1 MATKKKPKK
10 SHVPAIEISVDR
22 FRFLYYQDRRMSW
35 GYWMDL
41 GYTSSDFE
49 FTKARHEPPLL
60 NTPMGVFGAPVQDYN
75 KHEVMKFATQLL
87 RNEKNFDPAELVY
100 KIRYH
105 VMLGDVITVDE
116 PPEVANHPLDRSKSH
131 GYKTL
136 ERAQIAAEDTFKYYD
151 KSCRTDSNQPSQ
163 PVRLTLE
170 DKDGKITKKNN
181 GYKPLLKP

>member
-1 MATKKKPKK
+1 MATKKKPK
-10 SHVPAIEISVDR
+10 SAHVPAIEISVDR

-35 GYWMDL
+35 GYWLDL
-41 GYTSSDFE
+41 GYNSADFA
-49 FTKARHEPPLL
+49 FAKSRFEPPIL
-60 NTPMGVFGAPVQDYN
+60 NTPMGVFGAPVQDYD
-75 KHEVMKFATQLL
+75 KHTVMKFATQLL
-87 RNEKNFDPAELVY
+87 RNEKNFNPDDLVF

-116 PPEVANHPLDRSKSH
+116 PPGPDGVPDHSKNK

-136 ERAQIAAEDTFKYYD
+136 DRAQIAAQDMFRYYD
-151 KSCRTDSNQPSQ
+151 KTCRTDKNQPSQ
-163 PVRLTLE
+163 PVRLFLE